1 MVERGDPWKRVE
13 MATTEERLQILKLVE
28 EGKITAEEG
37 VRLLAALSKSGRK
50 RGGVSESES
59 RWLRVRVTDL
69 RSGKPAVN
77 VTLPLSLVNV
87 GLRVGAR
94 FVPDVEGIDLT
105 NVADALQQGVS
116 GKIMDVVDEDEGQR
130 VEIYVE

>member
-1 MVERGDPWKRVE
+1 
-13 MATTEERLQILKLVE
+13 MATTEERLRILKLIE

-37 VRLLAALSKSGRK
+37 ARLLAALNKSSRRQASG
-50 RGGVSESES
+50 SEIDS

-77 VTLPLSLVNV
+77 VNLPLSLVNV

-105 NVADALQQGVS
+105 SVASALQQGVT

>member
-1 MVERGDPWKRVE
+1 
-13 MATTEERLQILKLVE
+13 MATSEERLRILKLIE

-37 VRLLAALSKSGRK
+37 ARLLAALNKGSRRQASAG
-50 RGGVSESES
+50 ESDL

-69 RSGKPAVN
+69 RSGKPALSVN
-77 VTLPLSLVNV
+77 LPMSVVNV

-105 NVADALQQGVS
+105 SVASALQKGVT

>member
-1 MVERGDPWKRVE
+1 
-13 MATTEERLQILKLVE
+13 MATTEERLRILRLIE

-37 VRLLAALSKSGRK
+37 AQLLAALNKGSRRQASAG
-50 RGGVSESES
+50 EADT

-69 RSGKPAVN
+69 RSGRPAVN
-77 VTLPLSLVNV
+77 VNLPLSLVNV

-105 NVADALQQGVS
+105 SVASALHQGVT
-116 GKIMDVVDEDEGQR
+116 GKIMDVVDEEEGQR

>member
-1 MVERGDPWKRVE
+1 
-13 MATTEERLQILKLVE
+13 MATTEERLRILKLIE

-37 VRLLAALSKSGRK
+37 ARLLAALNKGSRRQTSA
-50 RGGVSESES
+50 SETDS

-69 RSGKPAVN
+69 RSGKPALNVN
-77 VTLPLSLVNV
+77 LPLSLVNV

-94 FVPDVEGIDLT
+94 FVPDVEGIDLAS
-105 NVADALQQGVS
+105 VASALQQGVT

>member
-1 MVERGDPWKRVE
+1 M
-13 MATTEERLQILKLVE
+13 MATTEERLRILKLVE
-28 EGKITAEEG
+28 EGKITAEEEAQ
-37 VRLLAALSKSGRK
+37 LLSALNKGGRK
-50 RGGVSESES
+50 RGGVSESDS

-69 RSGKPAVN
+69 HSGKPAVN

-105 NVADALQQGVS
+105 SVADALQQGVT
-116 GKIMDVVDEDEGQR
+116 GKIMDVIDEDEGQR

>member
-1 MVERGDPWKRVE
+1 
-13 MATTEERLQILKLVE
+13 MASTGERLRILKLIE

-37 VRLLAALSKSGRK
+37 ARLLAAISRSSRK
-50 RGGVSESES
+50 QAGSSEIDS

-77 VTLPLSLVNV
+77 VNLPLSLVNV

-105 NVADALQQGVS
+105 SVASALQRGVT

>member
-1 MVERGDPWKRVE
+1 
-13 MATTEERLQILKLVE
+13 MATTEERLRILKLIE

-37 VRLLAALSKSGRK
+37 ARLLAALNKGSRK
-50 RGGVSESES
+50 QGGGSEAES

-69 RSGKPAVN
+69 RSGKPALNVN
-77 VTLPLSLVNV
+77 LPLSLVNV

-94 FVPDVEGIDLT
+94 FVPDVEGIDLA
-105 NVADALQQGVS
+105 NVASALQQGVT

>member
-1 MVERGDPWKRVE
+1 
-13 MATTEERLQILKLVE
+13 MATTEERLRILKLIE

-37 VRLLAALSKSGRK
+37 AQLLAALNKGSRRQASG
-50 RGGVSESES
+50 SEEDS

-77 VTLPLSLVNV
+77 VNLPLSLVNV

-105 NVADALQQGVS
+105 KVASALQQGVS

>member
-1 MVERGDPWKRVE
+1 
-13 MATTEERLQILKLVE
+13 MATSEERLRILKLIE

-37 VRLLAALSKSGRK
+37 ARLLEALNKSSRRQTGA
-50 RGGVSESES
+50 GEGDS

-69 RSGKPAVN
+69 RSGKPALNVN
-77 VTLPLSLVNV
+77 LPLSLVNV

-94 FVPDVEGIDLT
+94 FVPDVEGIDLAS
-105 NVADALQQGVS
+105 VASALQQGVT

>member
-1 MVERGDPWKRVE
+1 
-13 MATTEERLQILKLVE
+13 MATTEERLRILKLIE

-37 VRLLAALSKSGRK
+37 ARLLAALNKGSRRQASA
-50 RGGVSESES
+50 SETDS

-69 RSGKPAVN
+69 RSGKPALNVN
-77 VTLPLSLVNV
+77 LPLSLVNV

-94 FVPDVEGIDLT
+94 FVPDVEGIDLAS
-105 NVADALQQGVS
+105 VASALQQGVT

>member
-1 MVERGDPWKRVE
+1 
-13 MATTEERLQILKLVE
+13 MATTEERLRILKLIE

-37 VRLLAALSKSGRK
+37 ARLLEALNKGSRRQASA
-50 RGGVSESES
+50 SETES

-69 RSGKPAVN
+69 RSGKPALN

-94 FVPDVEGIDLT
+94 FVPDVEGIDLA
-105 NVADALQQGVS
+105 NVASALQQGVT
-116 GKIMDVVDEDEGQR
+116 GKIMDVVDDDEGQR

>member
-1 MVERGDPWKRVE
+1 
-13 MATTEERLQILKLVE
+13 MATTEERLRILKLIE

-37 VRLLAALSKSGRK
+37 ARLLAALNKSSRR
-50 RGGVSESES
+50 RGSAAESDS

-69 RSGKPAVN
+69 HSGKPAVN
-77 VTLPLSLVNV
+77 VNLPMSLVNV

-105 NVADALQQGVS
+105 SVASALQQGVT

>member
-1 MVERGDPWKRVE
+1 
-13 MATTEERLQILKLVE
+13 MATTEERLRILKLIE

-37 VRLLAALSKSGRK
+37 ARLLVALNKSSRRQASG
-50 RGGVSESES
+50 SEADS
-59 RWLRVRVTDL
+59 RWLRVRITDL

-77 VTLPLSLVNV
+77 VNLPLSLVNV

-94 FVPDVEGIDLT
+94 FIPDVEGIDLSS
-105 NVADALQQGVS
+105 VASALQQGVT

>member
-1 MVERGDPWKRVE
+1 MVERGDPGERVE

-37 VRLLAALSKSGRK
+37 VRLLAALNKSGRK
-50 RGGVSESES
+50 RGGVGESDA

-105 NVADALQQGVS
+105 NVADALQQGVT
-116 GKIMDVVDEDEGQR
+116 GKIMDVVDEDE
-130 VEIYVE
+130 